1 MKRRR
6 RAIARGVATIA
17 SAAVLLGTPVPYAAA
32 AGARTPTADSGAK
45 GTSAGAAPPSAPG
58 SSALGPWRSFLKPT
72 PAQSAKNRPHQI
84 LVVLGSATQVTGKSL
99 GKRRNLQVRTPLT
112 SDTAVNNALQR
123 AHAVS
128 MRPLMPGL
136 AATEAQQLR
145 SAAQPKLGPGAIDLS
160 KVQVVQLA
168 GGDTS
173 AAARVLAAT
182 PGVVYAEPDQ
192 TVSPMNTGAVPL
204 TSSVSATAG
213 KAGSPANGHNSAATG
228 SDGVPGNAAP
238 SRNSRRS
245 ARSRWRCW
253 PRPGSSR
260 DPP

>member
-17 SAAVLLGTPVPYAAA
+17 SAAVLLGTPVQYAAA
-32 AGARTPTADSGAK
+32 AGAQTPAADSGAK
-45 GTSAGAAPPSAPG
+45 GTSAGAALPSTPG

-72 PAQSAKNRPHQI
+72 PAQSAKNSPHQV

-99 GKRRNLQVRTPLT
+99 GKQRNLRVRTPLT
-112 SDTAVNNALQR
+112 SDTAVNTALQR

-136 AATEAQQLR
+136 TAAQAQQLR
-145 SAAQPKLGPGAIDLS
+145 SAAQPKLGSGAIDLS

-168 GGDTS
+168 GGDAS
-173 AAARVLAAT
+173 AAARALAAT

-192 TVSPMNTGAVPL
+192 TVSPMNT
-204 TSSVSATAG
+204 
-213 KAGSPANGHNSAATG
+213 
-228 SDGVPGNAAP
+228 
-238 SRNSRRS
+238 
-245 ARSRWRCW
+245 
-253 PRPGSSR
+253 
-260 DPP
+260 